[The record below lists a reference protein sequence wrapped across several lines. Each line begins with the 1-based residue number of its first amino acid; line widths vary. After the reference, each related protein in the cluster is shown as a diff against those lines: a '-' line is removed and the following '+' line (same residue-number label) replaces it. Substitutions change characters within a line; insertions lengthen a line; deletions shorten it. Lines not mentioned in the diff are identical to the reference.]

1 MWKTRNKRQLV
12 SFGLRL
18 ERGAAAPLSNVNVCK
33 AGNLKYREIEI
44 AIRSQWASLFFKFYR
59 ERGVLV
65 FVGAHFNGSA
75 PHSDIRGCTCIRKI
89 RDSGS
94 YRTQNPELIALENG
108 NCC

>member
-44 AIRSQWASLFFKFYR
+44 AIRKSIF
-59 ERGVLV
+59 
-65 FVGAHFNGSA
+65 
-75 PHSDIRGCTCIRKI
+75 
-89 RDSGS
+89 
-94 YRTQNPELIALENG
+94 
-108 NCC
+108 